1 MKLFFNIMKILA
13 ALAVVA
19 GIVYV
24 AFKYGDKIVA
34 WVKKTLK
41 LDCFCDDCDC
51 DEDCC
56 YEDDFCAA
64 EAVEVSEDAPVH
76 AEENDIEG

>member
-1 MKLFFNIMKILA
+1 MKLFFTVMKILA

-24 AFKYGDKIVA
+24 AFKYGDKIIA

-56 YEDDFCAA
+56 YEDDFCADEVA
-64 EAVEVSEDAPVH
+64 EVAADAPLQ
-76 AEENDIEG
+76 AEENDFEG